1 MSRLRDRS
9 ARHDVFFK
17 KARDQG
23 FVARAVFKLEDLDKK
38 LALLRAGDRV
48 LDLGCRPGSW
58 LQYASQRVGPHGKLV
73 GIDRLPMPSEIPN
86 ARIMI
91 ADLYET
97 SDESLLG
104 DLAAFDVV
112 LSDMAPDTTGIRST
126 DQARSAA
133 LVEEALGRAER
144 LLAPG
149 GAFVA
154 KVFQSPEVEV
164 IRKRMEK
171 QFSSVKL
178 VKPEASRKISTE
190 LYLTGKGF
198 VSVDPTD
205 PNKGGKRAGR

>member
-23 FVARAVFKLEDLDKK
+23 FAARAVFKLEDLDKK
-38 LALLRAGDRV
+38 LGLLRPGDRV

-58 LQYASQRVGPHGKLV
+58 LQYAAQRVGAQGKLV
-73 GIDRLPMPSEIPN
+73 GIDRLPMPSAIPG
-86 ARIMI
+86 ARIVI

-97 SDESLLG
+97 SDEALLG
-104 DLAAFDVV
+104 DLPAFDVV
-112 LSDMAPDTTGIRST
+112 LSDMAPDTTGIKST

-154 KVFQSPEVEV
+154 KVFQGPDVEV
-164 IRKRMEK
+164 LRKRMEK
-171 QFSSVKL
+171 HFGVVKL

-190 LYLTGKGF
+190 LYLAGKAFVPSNPNARATGQ
-198 VSVDPTD
+198 
-205 PNKGGKRAGR
+205 